1 MPYRSSCSIK
11 GQDNAMRPTI
21 TDEERSFLQREM
33 NEIRD
38 RADQKYE
45 FINKEILT
53 IGLMIV
59 FILVAR
65 GVLSFFNSE
74 SYFYVTSDLT
84 GSDQILLNRSLIAVL
99 FYATYQIFLRSVFIH
114 LISIAALTT
123 TVVLLWQDIAW
134 ILRLLEHPV
143 SAIFNINFA
152 LRLAIIGLLMMIHF
166 KLMRRDFWI

>member
-1 MPYRSSCSIK
+1 
-11 GQDNAMRPTI
+11 
-21 TDEERSFLQREM
+21 
-33 NEIRD
+33 
-38 RADQKYE
+38 
-45 FINKEILT
+45 
-53 IGLMIV
+53 MIV

-152 LRLAIIGLLMMIHF
+152 LRLAIIGLLMLIHF